1 MTLRL
6 GVLASGSGTNLQAI
20 MDACAARAL
29 DAEVVVV
36 VSDRKD
42 AFALE
47 RGRGAS
53 IPAVHIDRQEFM
65 SGGGFNSAIRDVLEQ
80 HGAEWVVM
88 AGYMRLLGREVL
100 EAFPNRVLNIHPA
113 LLPSFPGPQG
123 IADTLEYGAKVAG
136 VTVHFANENFD
147 EGPIIAQEAIPVFE
161 DDDAASLAVRIHE
174 IEHRIYPAALQLIA
188 EDRVQIVGRRVKI
201 TPLR

>member
-20 MDACAARAL
+20 MDACETGAL
-29 DAEVVVV
+29 DAEVAVVI
-36 VSDRKD
+36 SDRKD

-47 RGRGAS
+47 RARGAS
-53 IPAVHIDRQEFM
+53 IPAVHLDRQEFM
-65 SGGGFNSAIRDVLEQ
+65 SGGGFNAAIRDALAEYEV
-80 HGAEWVVM
+80 EWVVM
-88 AGYMRLLGREVL
+88 AGYMRLLGTEVL
-100 EAFPNRVLNIHPA
+100 DAFENRVLNIHPA

-147 EGPIIAQEAIPVFE
+147 EGPIIAQEAIPVLE
-161 DDDAASLAVRIHE
+161 DDTVASLATRIHE
-174 IEHRIYPAALQLIA
+174 IEHRIYPAVLQLIA
-188 EDRVQIVGRRVKI
+188 EDRVEISGRRVKI
-201 TPLR
+201 SPPR